1 MRQLISLVM
10 ASALENLKKTLKSVR
25 VEQVVRLDVRVTI
38 TGVDFVA
45 ERFRLKSLINPQ
57 AVVRN
62 Q

>member
-1 MRQLISLVM
+1 MRRLISLVM
-10 ASALENLKKTLKSVR
+10 VFALENLKKTLKSVR
-25 VEQVVRLDVRVTI
+25 VEQVARLDVHVTI

-45 ERFRLKSLINPQ
+45 ERFRLISLINPK

>member
-1 MRQLISLVM
+1 M

-25 VEQVVRLDVRVTI
+25 VEQVVRLDVHATI
-38 TGVDFVA
+38 TGVDFVV
-45 ERFRLKSLINPQ
+45 ERFGLISLINPQ